1 MTLAAHPSLLAHLA
15 LAHLAL
21 ILVRAEEAWEPV
33 IFGGM
38 IPAAGALAVGYVIY
52 RAVREPP
59 EEEGDKGGDGGP
71 PEPPSP

>member
-1 MTLAAHPSLLAHLA
+1 VNELLSLAE
-15 LAHLAL
+15 
-21 ILVRAEEAWEPV
+21 IVVRAEEAWEPV

-38 IPAAGALAVGYVIY
+38 IPAVGAGAVGYIIY

-59 EEEGDKGGDGGP
+59 EETGDKGGDGGP

>member
-1 MTLAAHPSLLAHLA
+1 VNELLGLAE
-15 LAHLAL
+15 
-21 ILVRAEEAWEPV
+21 IVVRAEEAWEPV

-38 IPAAGALAVGYVIY
+38 IPAVGAAAVGYIIY

-59 EEEGDKGGDGGP
+59 EEQPDEGRDGGP

>member
-1 MTLAAHPSLLAHLA
+1 MNELLGLAA
-15 LAHLAL
+15 
-21 ILVRAEEAWEPV
+21 IVVRAEEAWEPV

-38 IPAAGALAVGYVIY
+38 IPALGAGAVGYLIY

-59 EEEGDKGGDGGP
+59 EEDEGGDGGP